1 MRWENIVK
9 RKVTVNDFAKV
20 PIEILDSIPEKAF
33 DEFEECEVC
42 GRFTADVKGTS
53 NVDPER
59 LEYYK
64 SKRTIDVPN
73 TPYSREYVRMC
84 DECYKKIAEEIQQKV
99 KRGEL
104 RPLTEVPQSKQYKG
118 KR

>member
-1 MRWENIVK
+1 MTWENIVK
-9 RKVTVNDFAKV
+9 RKVTVKDFGKV

-33 DEFEECEVC
+33 DDYEECEIC
-42 GRFTADVKGTS
+42 ARFSAGVKGTS

-64 SKRTIDVPN
+64 SKRTTDVPN

-84 DECYKKIAEEIQQKV
+84 DECNKKITEEIQQKV

-104 RPLTEVPQSKQYKG
+104 RPLTEVHQSKQYKG

>member
-1 MRWENIVK
+1 MTWQNIVK
-9 RKVTVNDFAKV
+9 RKVTVKDFAKV
-20 PIEILDSIPEKAF
+20 PIEVLDSIPAKAF
-33 DEFEECEVC
+33 DKYEECEIC
-42 GRFTADVKGTS
+42 ARETTGVKGTS

-64 SKRTIDVPN
+64 SKRTLNVPN
-73 TPYSREYVRMC
+73 TPYSRKYVRMC
-84 DECYKKIAEEIQQKV
+84 DECFEDIREEIQQKV

-118 KR
+118 KK